1 MSLLLPAALVG
12 ACVLAVPLAIHL
24 LGRERPPV
32 QRVPSLR
39 FVDATPLV
47 PRRRARLQDV
57 GLMGLRMLI
66 LAIAVLALARPTR
79 SAPEA
84 PAATLATP
92 RTTAAVP
99 AIAVTIDDSASR
111 ARIVRPLRPAQL
123 PAVAALLREPAV
135 AYALQ
140 LGPAD
145 PSRSF
150 PGVPVVVDHAGA
162 VRLSAWA
169 DDTDTLR
176 LATQLAPD
184 AAARRLLTTVVAAG
198 DLPRIGVESA
208 ADTTPVTVRRAR
220 DVHADTAPYARVL
233 WGIVLLLL
241 LLEWWWRRRMLP
253 AREQTR

>member
-1 MSLLLPAALVG
+1 MSLLLPAALIG

-39 FVDATPLV
+39 FVEATPLV

-79 SAPEA
+79 SAPEEPESTLTA
-84 PAATLATP
+84 PRDDAAAALTP
-92 RTTAAVP
+92 
-99 AIAVTIDDSASR
+99 VTIDDSASSTRVVR
-111 ARIVRPLRPAQL
+111 ALRPAQL

-135 AYALQ
+135 SYALQ

-145 PSRSF
+145 ASRTL
-150 PGVPVVVDHAGA
+150 PGVPVVVDHTGA

-184 AAARRLLTTVVAAG
+184 AAARRLLTTVLTAG
-198 DLPRIGVESA
+198 DPPRIGGEIA
-208 ADTTPVTVRRAR
+208 ADTVPATVRRAR

-253 AREQTR
+253 AREQEP